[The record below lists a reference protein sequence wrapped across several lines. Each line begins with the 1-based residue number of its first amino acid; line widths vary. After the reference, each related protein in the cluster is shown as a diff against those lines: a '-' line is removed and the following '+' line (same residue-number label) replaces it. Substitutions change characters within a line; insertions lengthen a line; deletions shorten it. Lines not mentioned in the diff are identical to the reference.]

1 MRQFFLP
8 DVKFC
13 DSKSNIELTYNI
25 QQQEI
30 ESRVLFMISKKGNWI
45 VNVPFS
51 QFAKVFTGTTKRTV
65 FASGAGVVVMT
76 VWSNAIAASDLPC

>member
-1 MRQFFLP
+1 
-8 DVKFC
+8 
-13 DSKSNIELTYNI
+13 
-25 QQQEI
+25 
-30 ESRVLFMISKKGNWI
+30 MIIKKGNWI

-65 FASGAGVVVMT
+65 FASGAGVVVMA